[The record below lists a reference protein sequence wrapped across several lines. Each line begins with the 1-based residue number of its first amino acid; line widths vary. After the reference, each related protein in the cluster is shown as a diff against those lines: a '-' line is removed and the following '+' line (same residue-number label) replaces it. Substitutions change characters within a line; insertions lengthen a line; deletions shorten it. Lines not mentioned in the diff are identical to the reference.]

1 MEHSKSEL
9 RRIKIMDMIKLNGK
23 ISVQEITSALGC
35 SEATAR
41 RDLDLMEK
49 EGLLI
54 RTIGGAVYEGGLK
67 ANDDEVPFVDKQ
79 FAQQPDKQKIA
90 VAAAAMV
97 VEGDVIGLTG
107 GTTTYLIAM
116 ELKQRKNITIV
127 TNAVNIAFELADAEG
142 IQVVLTGGVMRSQ
155 SYELIGPLAESVIQK
170 INLSKMFL
178 GVDGVAPERGFTM
191 HSELEVRIAQQLS
204 ERSGEVYAVFDHS
217 KLEKTGLF
225 TIMPLKEVTGIIT
238 NGQPASW
245 LEPIC
250 QAENIQLQL
259 V

>member
-1 MEHSKSEL
+1 MEYSKSEL
-9 RRIKIMDMIKLNGK
+9 RRTKIMDMIKKNGK
-23 ISVQEITSALGC
+23 ISVQEITGVIGC

-49 EGLLI
+49 EGQLI
-54 RTIGGAVYEGGLK
+54 RTIGGAVYEGGSK
-67 ANDDEVPFVDKQ
+67 INQDEVPFVDKQ
-79 FAQQPDKQKIA
+79 LAQQPDKQKIA
-90 VAAAAMV
+90 EAAAALV
-97 VEGDVIGLTG
+97 VDGDVIGLTG
-107 GTTTYLIAM
+107 GTTTFLIAM
-116 ELKQRKNITIV
+116 ALKHHKNITVV

-178 GVDGVAPERGFTM
+178 GVDGVASERGFTM

-204 ERSGEVYAVFDHS
+204 ERSSEVYAVFDQS
-217 KLEKTGLF
+217 KLEKTALF

-238 NGQPASW
+238 NVHADSW
-245 LEPIC
+245 LQQLCEK
-250 QAENIQLQL
+250 EHVQLQL